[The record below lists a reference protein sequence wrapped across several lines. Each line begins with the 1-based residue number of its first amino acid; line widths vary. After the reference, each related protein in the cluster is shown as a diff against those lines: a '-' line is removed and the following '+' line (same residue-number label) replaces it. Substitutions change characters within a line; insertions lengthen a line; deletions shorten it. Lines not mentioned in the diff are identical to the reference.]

1 MHHWILLL
9 TALICSLSASFS
21 NATDLVAQDGQGSYG
36 WGGSCSHYSVCK
48 KNVDRFEF
56 VADDGGVCIQYNS
69 DGAAYLVVTYEGGET
84 RKVLAPDIYNIDMSG
99 GPEKA
104 WQHLNL
110 NMKVDNICAQAVPSV
125 VWSLTQYSSD
135 GSVDPKVVEQDV
147 GLIEPGDLCWATV
160 PDLIEFGSLVR
171 GETKQITVPLSFW
184 GDVGSTLSI
193 KSDDIHSDSEHK
205 DALHLGG
212 GEDVI
217 VRLLNEPDGWFRIA
231 SGLDMDKTGIELEA
245 TVDMKAE
252 TGPRTSILTVTL
264 ECY

>member
-9 TALICSLSASFS
+9 TTLIYSLSASFS
-21 NATDLVAQDGQGSYG
+21 NATDLVAQDGQGPHQ
-36 WGGSCSHYSVCK
+36 WGGSCTSYSVCK

-69 DGAAYLVVTYEGGET
+69 DGAAFLNVKYEGGET

-104 WQHLNL
+104 WQNIQMT
-110 NMKVDNICAQAVPSV
+110 MKVENICAQAVPNV

-135 GSVDPKVVEQDV
+135 GSVDPKVVERD
-147 GLIEPGDLCWATV
+147 GSSIGPAPMCWATV
-160 PDLIEFGSLVR
+160 PDSIEFGTLLR
-171 GETKQITVPLSFW
+171 GETKQITVPLKFW
-184 GDVGSTLSI
+184 GDEDSMLNI
-193 KSDDIHSDSEHK
+193 KSDDIWSDSEHQ

-217 VRLLNEPDGWFRIA
+217 VYLLNEKDGWFRIF
-231 SGLDMDKTGIELEA
+231 SGPDMDKTGIELEA
-245 TVDMKAE
+245 TVDMNAE

-264 ECY
+264 ECN